1 MMSVRR
7 LKRRLVEAESQR
19 MKSDIRFKRI
29 WDISCKA
36 VEVGQ
41 RRVSEIEGAVE
52 VEGSLRAV
60 SFLGVNISTHQLP

>member
-1 MMSVRR
+1 MLSVQR

-41 RRVSEIEGAVE
+41 RRLSEIEGAAE